1 MSLYRTLS
9 ASSSSSEIPL
19 LNNSDP
25 LDDPLG
31 ADAASIH
38 DTDDLSISA
47 FDDSSKSSSSTK
59 ISTSGSS
66 ISTENALERLDV
78 NLETLYGGQFEGVR
92 LPPRGSTE
100 RNEMERK
107 LKKKIDAAI
116 LPIVIA
122 MYMLNYLDRN
132 NIAAAKLGSLVED
145 LNLTGTQYSSC
156 VSILFVSYTLM
167 QVPSNL
173 ILEKV
178 GHPSIYLPAAMAI
191 WGLLSM
197 GTALVK
203 GYRELLYIRFL
214 IGFAEAA
221 FYPGTVFYMSCW
233 YTKYEIAKRSAIFVC
248 GSWISGA
255 FSGLVAYGV
264 LENLEGTFGL
274 SAWRW
279 LFLIEGTI
287 TLGVALVAIRVLP
300 NLPATTRWLSKE
312 EGLLSVLRMIEDV
325 GQQDDDSAA
334 SSQSSSTTPP
344 SKFASAMAG
353 FVMAVKDPKVLNILQ
368 MMFSLAI
375 TGGINTVFPTI
386 VDSLGFSRPK
396 TLLLTAP
403 PWILCSITSVI
414 NSFHSDKTGERCMH
428 MLWGPCISLLGCLI
442 CIFTTSIFLRYIA
455 MLFLLQIYNSWS
467 LGFAWMATT
476 VPRPPIK
483 RAAAVAFVNIG
494 ANIPNIIVPFLF
506 YQGSEP
512 KFYLG
517 FGVCAL
523 FAVLGMLG
531 ALTLRFHLRH
541 LNATLER
548 GGKVDGL
555 DGRTGFRFIL

>member
-1 MSLYRTLS
+1 
-9 ASSSSSEIPL
+9 
-19 LNNSDP
+19 
-25 LDDPLG
+25 
-31 ADAASIH
+31 
-38 DTDDLSISA
+38 
-47 FDDSSKSSSSTK
+47 
-59 ISTSGSS
+59 
-66 ISTENALERLDV
+66 
-78 NLETLYGGQFEGVR
+78 
-92 LPPRGSTE
+92 
-100 RNEMERK
+100 MERK
-107 LKKKIDAAI
+107 LKMKIDMAI

-132 NIAAAKLGSLVED
+132 NIAAAKLGSLIED
-145 LNLTGTQYSSC
+145 LNLSGMQYSSC

-178 GHPSIYLPAAMAI
+178 GHPSIYLPAAMTI
-191 WGLLSM
+191 WGLLSIWI
-197 GTALVK
+197 AFVN

-248 GSWISGA
+248 GSWLSGA
-255 FSGLVAYGV
+255 FSGFVAYGV
-264 LENLEGTFGL
+264 LENLEGVWGL

-279 LFLIEGTI
+279 LFLIEGTL
-287 TLGVALVAIRVLP
+287 TVAVALAAMRILP

-312 EGLLSVLRMIEDV
+312 ERLLGVLRMVEDV
-325 GQQDDDSAA
+325 GQQDDDATAPSLSASTRKA
-334 SSQSSSTTPP
+334 S

-353 FVMAVKDPKVLNILQ
+353 FVMAVRDPKVLNILQ

-403 PWILCSITSVI
+403 PWILCSITSVL

-428 MLWGPCISLLGCLI
+428 MLWGPCLSLFGFFI
-442 CIFTTSIFLRYIA
+442 CVFTTSTILRYIA

-494 ANIPNIIVPFLF
+494 GNIPNIIVPFLF

-523 FAVLGMLG
+523 FAILGMLG
-531 ALTLRFHLRH
+531 ALTLRAQLRR
-541 LNATLER
+541 LNAKLEM
-548 GGKVDGL
+548 GDKVDGL
-555 DGRTGFRFIL
+555 DGRTGFRFIC

>member
-1 MSLYRTLS
+1 
-9 ASSSSSEIPL
+9 
-19 LNNSDP
+19 
-25 LDDPLG
+25 
-31 ADAASIH
+31 
-38 DTDDLSISA
+38 
-47 FDDSSKSSSSTK
+47 
-59 ISTSGSS
+59 
-66 ISTENALERLDV
+66 
-78 NLETLYGGQFEGVR
+78 
-92 LPPRGSTE
+92 
-100 RNEMERK
+100 MERK
-107 LKKKIDAAI
+107 LKLRIDMSI

-167 QVPSNL
+167 QIPSNL

-178 GHPSIYLPAAMAI
+178 GHPSIYLPAAMTI

-197 GTALVK
+197 LTAIVT
-203 GYRELLYIRFL
+203 GYRELLWIRFL

-264 LENLEGTFGL
+264 LENLDGTLGL

-287 TLGVALVAIRVLP
+287 TVAVALIAMPILP

-312 EGLLSVLRMIEDV
+312 ERLLGVLRMIEDV
-325 GQQDDDSAA
+325 GQQDEDSAA
-334 SSQSSSTTPP
+334 APLSSTRKPS
-344 SKFASAMAG
+344 SKFESAMAG
-353 FVMAVKDPKVLNILQ
+353 FMMAVKDRKVLIILQ
-368 MMFSLAI
+368 MMFSLAM

-428 MLWGPCISLLGCLI
+428 MLWGPCLALLGFLI
-442 CIFTTSIFLRYIA
+442 CVVTTSTFLRYIA

-494 ANIPNIIVPFLF
+494 GNIPNIIVPFLF

-523 FAVLGMLG
+523 FAILGMLG
-531 ALTLRFHLRH
+531 ALALRAQLRR
-541 LNATLER
+541 LNVKLER

-555 DGRTGFRFIL
+555 DGSTGFRFIY

>member
-9 ASSSSSEIPL
+9 AASTSSELPL
-19 LNNSDP
+19 LNNTDP
-25 LDDPLG
+25 LNDPLG
-31 ADAASIH
+31 ADAVNIH
-38 DTDDLSISA
+38 DTDDLSLSA
-47 FDDSSKSSSSTK
+47 VDDSSKPSSFVNTPASV
-59 ISTSGSS
+59 SS
-66 ISTENALERLDV
+66 ISSEDGLDRPLV
-78 NLETLYGGQFEGVR
+78 DLDTLYGGQFAGVK
-92 LPPRGSTE
+92 LPPKGSPE
-100 RNEMERK
+100 RNEMERRLK
-107 LKKKIDAAI
+107 LRIDMSI

-145 LNLTGTQYSSC
+145 LNLTGMQYSSC

-167 QVPSNL
+167 QIPSNL

-178 GHPSIYLPAAMAI
+178 GHPSIYLPAAMTI
-191 WGLLSM
+191 WGMLSM
-197 GTALVK
+197 LTAIVT
-203 GYRELLYIRFL
+203 GYRELLCIRFL

-264 LENLEGTFGL
+264 LENLEGTLGL

-287 TLGVALVAIRVLP
+287 TVTVALIAMPILP

-312 EGLLSVLRMIEDV
+312 ERLLGVLRMIEDV
-325 GQQDDDSAA
+325 GQQDEDSAA
-334 SSQSSSTTPP
+334 DPVSSTRNPS
-344 SKFASAMAG
+344 SKFESAMAG
-353 FVMAVKDPKVLNILQ
+353 FMMAVRDPKVLTILQ
-368 MMFSLAI
+368 MMFSLAM

-386 VDSLGFSRPK
+386 VDSLGFSRPT

-403 PWILCSITSVI
+403 PWILCSVTSVI

-428 MLWGPCISLLGCLI
+428 MLWGPCLALLGFLI
-442 CIFTTSIFLRYIA
+442 CVVTTSTFLRYIA

-494 ANIPNIIVPFLF
+494 GNIPNIIVPFLF

-523 FAVLGMLG
+523 FAVFGMLG
-531 ALTLRFHLRH
+531 ALALKSQLKR
-541 LNATLER
+541 LNVKLER

-555 DGRTGFRFIL
+555 DGSTGFRFIY